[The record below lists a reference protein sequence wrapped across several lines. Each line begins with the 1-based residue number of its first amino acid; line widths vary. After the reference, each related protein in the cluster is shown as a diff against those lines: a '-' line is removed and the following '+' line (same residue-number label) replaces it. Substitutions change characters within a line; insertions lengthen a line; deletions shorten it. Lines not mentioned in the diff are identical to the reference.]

1 MAAYLLITS
10 IAEVRQESGIFAFQP
25 FMSQGFPSLCLAH
38 ASVLH
43 YTLIFKTSDSCH
55 KNIYIHLIFSQNMA
69 INIDNVTN

>member
-10 IAEVRQESGIFAFQP
+10 IAEVKQESGIFAFQP

-38 ASVLH
+38 ASMLH

-55 KNIYIHLIFSQNMA
+55 KNIHSSDIF
-69 INIDNVTN
+69 TEHGYKY